1 MDAQGGREHIFG
13 TIKRVWGFNHTN
25 LKGLKKVNGALQ
37 RAAKFWRH
45 TRSTKACE
53 EVERETGAAGRAG

>member
-1 MDAQGGREHIFG
+1 
-13 TIKRVWGFNHTN
+13 VWGFNHTN

-45 TRSTKACE
+45 TRSTNACE